1 MAKFRG
7 SLSLIFAFCL
17 LAAGW
22 SSAQAQTSSYQYFS
36 ETGHSVQ
43 GDFLKFYN
51 AASDPATLYGYPI
64 TEQFKDKDGLLVQYF
79 QRARFEYH
87 PNLPDGQRVVLT
99 DLGRKMYTPGI
110 QLNMFSP
117 FACRLY
123 SQTNYAVCFTF
134 LDFFDKY
141 GGVAQFGYPISPFEY
156 DNGVIVQYFEKARL
170 EWQPSQP
177 EGQRVVVT
185 DLGRLYFDKLKDDPS
200 LLQAVQPS
208 SNAPVAAPVISLQV
222 RAFVW
227 KAVTLSND
235 QQVVYIIA
243 QDQRNTAVSNAICT
257 VNVRWPDGSV
267 ASTNVMTNA
276 NGIAIA
282 AFNVVNQPYG
292 NLVYIDINCSYNGLV
307 GATTTS
313 FRIWY

>member
-1 MAKFRG
+1 MATFRG

-17 LAAGW
+17 LAINLTF
-22 SSAQAQTSSYQYFS
+22 AQAQSQGTQYFS
-36 ETGHSVQ
+36 ETGHNVQ

-64 TEQFKDKDGLLVQYF
+64 TEQFTDKDGLLVQYF

-87 PNLPDGQRVVLT
+87 PDLPDGQRVELT
-99 DLGRKMYTPGI
+99 DLGRKMYAPGI

-123 SQTNYAVCFTF
+123 TQTNYSICFAF

-156 DNGVIVQYFEKARL
+156 DNGVIVQYFEKARF

-177 EGQRVVVT
+177 EGQRVILT
-185 DLGRLYFDKLKDDPS
+185 DLGRLYFDKLGDDPG
-200 LLQAVQPS
+200 LLQTVQPL
-208 SNAPVAAPVISLQV
+208 NAGISPIISLQIH
-222 RAFVW
+222 AFVW
-227 KAVTLSND
+227 KAVTLSDD

-243 QDQRNTAVSNAICT
+243 QDQRNTAVTNAACS
-257 VNVRWPDGSV
+257 VNVRWPNGS
-267 ASTNVMTNA
+267 ASSANVITNA

-307 GATTTS
+307 GTTTTS

>member
-1 MAKFRG
+1 M
-7 SLSLIFAFCL
+7 SLIFAFCL
-17 LAAGW
+17 LAVNLTFAR
-22 SSAQAQTSSYQYFS
+22 AQSQGTRYFS
-36 ETGHSVQ
+36 ETGHNVQ
-43 GDFLKFYN
+43 GDFLTFYN
-51 AASDPATLYGYPI
+51 AAADPTTLYGYPI
-64 TEQFKDKDGLLVQYF
+64 TEQFTDKDGLLVQYF

-87 PNLPDGQRVVLT
+87 PNLPDGQLVQLT
-99 DLGRKMYTPGI
+99 DLGRKMYAPGI

-123 SQTNYAVCFTF
+123 TQTNYSICFAF

-156 DNGVIVQYFEKARL
+156 DNGVIVQYFEKARF

-177 EGQRVVVT
+177 EGQRVILT
-185 DLGRLYFDKLKDDPS
+185 DLGRLYFDKLGDDPG
-200 LLQAVQPS
+200 LLQTVQPL
-208 SNAPVAAPVISLQV
+208 NAGVSPIISLQV
-222 RAFVW
+222 HAFVW

-243 QDQRNTAVSNAICT
+243 QDQRNTAVTNAACT
-257 VNVRWPDGSV
+257 VNVRWPNGS
-267 ASTNVMTNA
+267 ASSANVITNT

-307 GATTTS
+307 GTTTTS

>member
-1 MAKFRG
+1 MVTFRG
-7 SLSLIFAFCL
+7 SLILFLTFCL

-22 SSAQAQTSSYQYFS
+22 SPAYAQSQNSQYFS
-36 ETGHSVQ
+36 QTGHNVQ
-43 GDFLKFYN
+43 GDFLNFYN
-51 AASDPATLYGYPI
+51 AASDPTRLYGYPI
-64 TEQFKDKDGLLVQYF
+64 TEQFTDKDGLLVQYF

-87 PNLPDGQRVVLT
+87 PELPPGQRVVLT
-99 DLGRKMYTPGI
+99 NIGRKLYTPGI
-110 QLNMFSP
+110 QLNIFSP

-123 SQTNYAVCFTF
+123 SETNYAVCFSF

-156 DNGVIVQYFEKARL
+156 EKGVIIQYFEKARF

-177 EGQRVVVT
+177 EGQRVVIT
-185 DLGRLYFDKLKDDPS
+185 DLGRLYFDAMGDDPG
-200 LLQAVQPS
+200 LLQSVPPLN
-208 SNAPVAAPVISLQV
+208 NAPNAAPIINLQV

-243 QDQRNTAVSNAICT
+243 QDQRNTAVSNASCAVI
-257 VNVRWPDGSV
+257 VRWPDGT
-267 ASTNVMTNA
+267 ASSANVTTNS

-307 GATTTS
+307 GTTTTS